1 MFEPLTRTIQGVVN
15 STWPMILISSIILIS
30 LRVGY
35 IFKYKNEKRFVFY
48 EELLMLSFVIY
59 IMCLFQVVTFQ
70 DDVSWSTNNFIPF
83 QEILRY
89 NIGSRLFLKNVLG
102 NMLLF
107 LPYGF
112 FASYLLRNKKLSVS
126 CILTLIAS
134 ISIETVQLVIGRV
147 FDVDDIL
154 LNLLGGCLGFFIYFL
169 IDKLWYRLP
178 KLFKNDLILNILAL
192 IILIF
197 VIIVLM

>member
-107 LPYGF
+107 LP
-112 FASYLLRNKKLSVS
+112 
-126 CILTLIAS
+126 
-134 ISIETVQLVIGRV
+134 
-147 FDVDDIL
+147 
-154 LNLLGGCLGFFIYFL
+154 
-169 IDKLWYRLP
+169 
-178 KLFKNDLILNILAL
+178 
-192 IILIF
+192 
-197 VIIVLM
+197 

>member
-154 LNLLGGCLGFFIYFL
+154 LNLLGGCL
-169 IDKLWYRLP
+169 
-178 KLFKNDLILNILAL
+178 
-192 IILIF
+192 
-197 VIIVLM
+197 